1 MTSRTRETVL
11 NVWLAEELRKRGL
24 DAKEESAQTGNRAI
38 DVEVRIGPVVVAVEA
53 KHGQTS
59 TNRREAIDS
68 AAGRLEQNLAQC
80 AVAVCYPDGT
90 TRESLPHSDLIWSV
104 RDRVDDGTP
113 WTSGDID
120 QLASV
125 IRLTP
130 AQLGDPDY
138 AAAALSN
145 SLDEAVRRLSEAQRR
160 MLARTLDLPSSRS
173 GRGRRAAVSWNHA
186 AKRALL
192 VVATAVMFHSR
203 LDTHLAGLRPERDN
217 RLGENTPFTGDW
229 PPNMAHRC
237 AHSDDPVS
245 AFWDAWDLILALDY
259 KPIFETGCAALHACP
274 PDPAFSG
281 AIRETARAALAVSG
295 SIASLRHD
303 LLGRIFHT
311 VLDSAR
317 YDGSFYTTTAAAT
330 LLASLA
336 ITEDL
341 CDWSDPEA
349 IASLRITDPACGTGT
364 LLMAAAE
371 RIRELAP
378 RTRDEGEA
386 SRSLIEQVLSGY
398 DVNLTATHMAA
409 TTLGLLSPSTRF
421 HNMKIGRAFLGVD
434 DAGDAY
440 LGSLE
445 FLDQNPK
452 LMPWPNAAQTVSQID
467 SGDEIAQTDPADLV
481 IINPPFTRDSL
492 RHDQFSRADE
502 TKLKAREKLLFAK
515 KPVHLSS
522 MGSAFLVLAD
532 YINKAESSTIA
543 AVMPLVA
550 ATNKSGFEIRRYLAS
565 RYHVETI
572 VTSHDPGRIYFSE
585 NTSIGEMLLICR
597 RWPDSTKP
605 KPPTRVVNL
614 AINPPTPSDAISV
627 AWAVENGRVE
637 GQGYGTVQ
645 EWPESRIAAGNWGA
659 VQFLSPY
666 LCERF
671 YELAHG
677 DLFRSTPLGEIAKV
691 GPAGQRIREA
701 YRRSSM
707 PDAQGRMALWRH
719 DTNVTQTMSARP
731 DTHITANPQYAHR
744 ADRYWEQRSRLLLP
758 THLRLTTA
766 RATTVRLDA
775 PVVGSLWVPC
785 NIEVPSHLLEE
796 WEKALCVFLN
806 SSVGILSLLGD
817 RTNKSPSYPNLSI
830 DDLRKLT
837 VPDFTATGES
847 AIQTLTTA
855 YNSLAE
861 QTLLPLSQMDS
872 CESRRALDT
881 AVCAALDIDPETVH
895 TIRRSLAAEPSI
907 TGKRYAGSPPV

>member
-68 AAGRLEQNLAQC
+68 AAGRLEQDLAQC

-145 SLDEAVRRLSEAQRR
+145 SLDEAVRRLSETQRR
-160 MLARTLDLPSSRS
+160 MLAHTLDLPSSKT
-173 GRGRRAAVSWNHA
+173 GKGRRATVTWNHA

-203 LDTHLAGLRPERDN
+203 LDTHLSGLRPERDN
-217 RLGENTPFTGDW
+217 RVADETPFTGNW
-229 PPNMAHRC
+229 PPEMAHRC
-237 AHSDDPVS
+237 AHSDDPIS

-336 ITEDL
+336 ITEDT
-341 CDWSDPEA
+341 CDWNDPEA
-349 IASLRITDPACGTGT
+349 IARLRITDPACGTGT
-364 LLMAAAE
+364 LLMASAE

-378 RTRDEGEA
+378 HTRDEGKA

-421 HNMKIGRAFLGVD
+421 QNMKIGRAFLGVD

-452 LMPWPNAAQTVSQID
+452 LMPWPNAAQAVSQVD
-467 SGDEIAQTDPADLV
+467 SGEEMAQTDPADLV

-502 TKLKAREKLLFAK
+502 TKLKAREKRLFAK

-522 MGSAFLVLAD
+522 MGNAFLVLAD
-532 YINKAESSTIA
+532 YINKSNSSSIA
-543 AVMPLVA
+543 AILPLVTT
-550 ATNKSGFEIRRYLAS
+550 TNASSLEIRRYLAS

-572 VTSHDPGRIYFSE
+572 VTSHDPERIYFSE
-585 NTSIGEMLLICR
+585 NTSIGEILLVCR

-614 AINPPTPSDAISV
+614 AVNPPTPSDAISV
-627 AWAVENGRVE
+627 AWAIENGRVE

-645 EWPESRIAAGNWGA
+645 EWPEGRISVGNWGA

-671 YELAHG
+671 HELASG
-677 DLFRSTPLGEIAKV
+677 DMFRSTALGEIAKV

-701 YRRSSM
+701 YRRTPM
-707 PDAQGRMALWRH
+707 PDAQGRMALWLH
-719 DTNVTQTMSARP
+719 DTNVTQTMSAQP
-731 DTHITANPQYAHR
+731 DSHIAAKPQYAHR
-744 ADRYWEQRSRLLLP
+744 ADRYWEQRSTLLLSSRA
-758 THLRLTTA
+758 RLN
-766 RATTVRLDA
+766 TVRLLSVRTES
-775 PVVGSLWVPC
+775 PVVSSAWITCRPTVTY
-785 NIEVPSHLLEE
+785 SADKAS
-796 WEKALCVFLN
+796 EKAICAYLN
-806 SSVGILSLLGD
+806 STVGILAMLGN
-817 RTNKSPSYPNLSI
+817 RSNKVPSYPRFSI
-830 DDLRKLT
+830 DDLRKLA
-837 VPDFTATGES
+837 VPEFTAIGES
-847 AIQTLTTA
+847 AVQTLA
-855 YNSLAE
+855 SVYDSLADH
-861 QTLLPLSQMDS
+861 TLLPLSQMDS
-872 CESRRALDT
+872 CETRRALDD
-881 AVCAALDIDPETVH
+881 AVCTALDIEPETVQ
-895 TIRRSLAAEPSI
+895 TIRRSLSAEPSI
-907 TGKRYAGSPPV
+907 TGKRYRGT